1 MGAEGGREVM
11 VVKAVLW
18 QHEQKGHKLKKDQN
32 SYKDTKRNVII
43 IIIVVVITV
52 IIIIM
57 RSLRLFFQ

>member
-18 QHEQKGHKLKKDQN
+18 QHKQKGHKLKKDQN
-32 SYKDTKRNVII
+32 SYKDTKRNFII
-43 IIIVVVITV
+43 VVITV

>member
-1 MGAEGGREVM
+1 M

-18 QHEQKGHKLKKDQN
+18 QHKQKGHKLKKDQN
-32 SYKDTKRNVII
+32 SYKDTKRNF
-43 IIIVVVITV
+43 IIIVIIVVITV